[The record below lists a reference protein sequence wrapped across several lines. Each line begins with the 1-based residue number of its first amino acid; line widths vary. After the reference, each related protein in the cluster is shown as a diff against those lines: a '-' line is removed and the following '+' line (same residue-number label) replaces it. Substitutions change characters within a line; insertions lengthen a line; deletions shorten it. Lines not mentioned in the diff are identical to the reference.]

1 MKKQTLLLGAH
12 ISIAGGYDK
21 ALKQAASIGCTTLQ
35 IFTKSNRQW
44 AAKPITDDEAN
55 LFKKTGKEL
64 GLENVIVHA
73 SYLINLASANK
84 QVQEKSLHALIQE
97 LERCHQLGI
106 RYLVLHPGSNG
117 ECKKEEGLQLIADGI
132 NNALEALNPD
142 NKTMILLETMAGQ
155 GSTLCSTFEEIGIIR
170 SLIDKKNY
178 VGVCVDT
185 CHIFAAGYDLR
196 TKKEYNKT
204 WDALDSA
211 IGIENVK
218 VIHCNDSK
226 KECGSRVDRHEAIG
240 NGQLEDKSFELL
252 FNDRRFFDIPKI
264 LETPK
269 TDIQEDLLNMQHII
283 TLLTEKTKNQLNIFV
298 KTT

>member
-44 AAKPITDDEAN
+44 AAKPITDHEAD
-55 LFKKTGKEL
+55 LFKQTAKEL
-64 GLENVIVHA
+64 GLEQIVVHA
-73 SYLINLASANK
+73 SYLINLASANQ
-84 QVQEKSLHALIQE
+84 QVQEKSVHALIQE

-106 RYLVLHPGSNG
+106 PYLVLHPGSNG
-117 ECKKEEGLQLIADGI
+117 ECEKQEALQSIADGI
-132 NNALEALNPD
+132 NHALEALNPH

-155 GSTLCSTFEEIGIIR
+155 GSTLCSTFEEIATIR
-170 SLIDKKNY
+170 SLINKKNH

-196 TKKEYNKT
+196 TEKEYNNT
-204 WDALDSA
+204 WHAFDSA
-211 IGIENVK
+211 IGLEHIK

-226 KECGSRVDRHEAIG
+226 KECDSRVDRHEAIG
-240 NGQLEDKSFELL
+240 KGQLGDKSFELL
-252 FNDRRFFDIPKI
+252 FNDPRFFDIPKI

-269 TDIQEDLLNMQHII
+269 TDIHEDLINMRHIV

-298 KTT
+298 KPT